1 MLDPKELL
9 SDLCPGDYV
18 QVITEHF
25 NGGIGKLRSIHETY
39 IYVEPFDLTAG
50 NDEVLSISQEI
61 LFQLTEIKLIIK
73 VTNITEETFKNA
85 DQ

>member
-1 MLDPKELL
+1 M
-9 SDLCPGDYV
+9 SWRLC
-18 QVITEHF
+18 TSHHRTF

-61 LFQLTEIKLIIK
+61 LFPLTEIKLIIK

>member
-9 SDLCPGDYV
+9 SDLSPGDYV
-18 QVITEHF
+18 QVITEQF
-25 NGGIGKLRSIHETY
+25 NGGVGKLRSIHETY
-39 IYVEPFDLTAG
+39 IYVEPFDLEVG
-50 NDEVLSISQEI
+50 ENEVLSISQEI
-61 LFQLTEIKLIIK
+61 LFPITEIKLIIK